1 MNYELKFVYFLTH
14 VGWAFSCR
22 LGWFH
27 MGWAEIEMGPQMLYM
42 NFRPKTDVVFFT
54 GVFVFLTKSKT
65 YEILRVVR

>member
-27 MGWAEIEMGPQMLYM
+27 MGWAEILRNRNEPINVRYEFSSYL
-42 NFRPKTDVVFFT
+42 RVVFFMRI
-54 GVFVFLTKSKT
+54 FAP
-65 YEILRVVR
+65 